1 MILRQFPTIKFSHFR
16 ENYQIRAPDVMA
28 HAPTHLQGFDLVLEA
43 VDVLLRD
50 LLAGDLPL
58 DPLEPAVQIVE
69 VLPGLAELL
78 LHGLLKGRRKIRALE
93 MAFGGELTGSVSLL
107 KASIKSPIKVTCVE
121 LACMHLSYLKA
132 TKNTRCNA

>member
-93 MAFGGELTGSVSLL
+93 MAFGGELTGSVSLFTFESVN
-107 KASIKSPIKVTCVE
+107 KEPD
-121 LACMHLSYLKA
+121 
-132 TKNTRCNA
+132 

>member
-1 MILRQFPTIKFSHFR
+1 MHPLLKVSTVSISHFHV
-16 ENYQIRAPDVMA
+16 NYQIRAPDVLA
-28 HAPTHLQGFDLVLEA
+28 LAPTYLQGFDLVLEA

-93 MAFGGELTGSVSLL
+93 MAFGGELTGSVFTFESVN
-107 KASIKSPIKVTCVE
+107 KEPD
-121 LACMHLSYLKA
+121 
-132 TKNTRCNA
+132 